1 MDTKTNE
8 ASANCGGQVDAGV
21 RPLRTHDVILAI
33 LAVDR
38 ESAERGR
45 MFPQDIDLHKADR
58 AAVRRV
64 VEMIQWYDQN
74 IDCRTI
80 EGWPSA

>member
-1 MDTKTNE
+1 MPSS
-8 ASANCGGQVDAGV
+8 SAGDAPVQAVV
-21 RPLRTHDVILAI
+21 RPLRTYDVILAI
-33 LAVDR
+33 LAVNR

-58 AAVRRV
+58 AAVLRV
-64 VEMIQWYDQN
+64 IEMIQWYDQR